1 MSTQDLVDELARLQE
16 REAECD
22 RLINLIAD
30 GTQDLDL
37 SADMGTI
44 SLAVLNLISD
54 SISRRIQHVDHLIE
68 AESNKT
74 MDRFR
79 RREVK

>member
-1 MSTQDLVDELARLQE
+1 MSKQDLLAELSRLQE
-16 REAECD
+16 REAECE
-22 RLINLIAD
+22 RLINLIED
-30 GTQDLDL
+30 GDQDLDL

-44 SLAVLNLISD
+44 SLAILNTISE

-68 AESNKT
+68 AESNRT

-79 RREVK
+79 KAVR

>member
-1 MSTQDLVDELARLQE
+1 MSKQDLLAELSRLQE
-16 REAECD
+16 REAECE
-22 RLINLIAD
+22 RLINLIED
-30 GTQDLDL
+30 GDQDLDL

-44 SLAVLNLISD
+44 SLAVLNTISE

-68 AESNKT
+68 ADSNRT

-79 RREVK
+79 KAVR

>member
-1 MSTQDLVDELARLQE
+1 MSKQDLLAELSRLQE
-16 REAECD
+16 REAECE
-22 RLINLIAD
+22 RLVNLIED
-30 GTQDLDL
+30 GDQDLDL

-44 SLAVLNLISD
+44 SLAVLNTISE

-68 AESNKT
+68 AESNRT

-79 RREVK
+79 KAVR